1 MANRPRR
8 RRLSAGRQARG
19 ADDRL
24 LTALYTDHGAAVR
37 RFVAGHVVDVQ
48 QREDVVQETF
58 ARAWKNIDQIDAT
71 QGNPRSFLFTVAHNV
86 IVDQW
91 RRRSRRSEVLV
102 DTDTDLGTAITPPS
116 PDAVNKSLERI
127 VIGESLQRLSPE
139 HREVVKAL
147 YFDDLTLAEAAER
160 LNVAVGT
167 VKSRSYYAV
176 RALRS
181 VFDEMGLL

>member
-1 MANRPRR
+1 M
-8 RRLSAGRQARG
+8 
-19 ADDRL
+19 
-24 LTALYTDHGAAVR
+24 TTLYTVHGEAVR

-48 QREDVVQETF
+48 HREDVVQETF
-58 ARAWKNIDQIDAT
+58 VRAWKNIDHIDADG
-71 QGNPRSFLFTVAHNV
+71 GNPRSFLFTIARNV

-91 RRRSRRSEVLV
+91 RRRSRRGEVLV
-102 DTDTDLGTAITPPS
+102 ETDITLPS
-116 PDAVNKSLERI
+116 ADAVNKSLERI
-127 VIGESLQRLSPE
+127 VIGESLKRLSPE

-147 YFDDLTLAEAAER
+147 YFDDLTLAEAADR

-176 RALRS
+176 RALRA

>member
-1 MANRPRR
+1 M
-8 RRLSAGRQARG
+8 
-19 ADDRL
+19 
-24 LTALYTDHGAAVR
+24 TTLYTVHGDAVR

-48 QREDVVQETF
+48 HREDVVQETF
-58 ARAWKNIDQIDAT
+58 ARAWKNIDQIDT
-71 QGNPRSFLFTVAHNV
+71 DGNPRSFLFTVARNV

-91 RRRSRRSEVLV
+91 RRRSRRGEVLV
-102 DTDTDLGTAITPPS
+102 DTDMAVPS
-116 PDAVNKSLERI
+116 ADAVNKSLERI

-139 HREVVKAL
+139 HRDVVKAL
-147 YFDDLTLAEAAER
+147 YFDDLTLAEAADR

-176 RALRS
+176 RALRA

>member
-1 MANRPRR
+1 MPNRPRR
-8 RRLSAGRQARG
+8 RRSSAAQLGRA

-24 LTALYTDHGAAVR
+24 LTMLYAVHGEAVR

-48 QREDVVQETF
+48 HREDVVQETF
-58 ARAWKNIDQIDAT
+58 ARAWKNIDQIDADE
-71 QGNPRSFLFTVAHNV
+71 GNPRSFLFTVARNV

-91 RRRSRRSEVLV
+91 RRRSRRGEVLV
-102 DTDTDLGTAITPPS
+102 DTDIALPS
-116 PDAVNKSLERI
+116 ADAVNKSLERI

-147 YFDDLTLAEAAER
+147 YFDDLTLAEAADR

-176 RALRS
+176 RALRA